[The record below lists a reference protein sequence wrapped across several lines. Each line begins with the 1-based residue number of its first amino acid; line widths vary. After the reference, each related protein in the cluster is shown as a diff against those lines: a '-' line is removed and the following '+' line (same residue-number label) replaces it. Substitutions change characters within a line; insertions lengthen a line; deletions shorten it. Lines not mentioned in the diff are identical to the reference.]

1 MADRTG
7 RYARKKNVQKKP
19 IVNRASHPPFGQIVR
34 NLLPLIGMMR
44 NMSLEGGAA
53 ARNPKL
59 ILTGSGL
66 ELCFS
71 GQDTPSTQPAP
82 SPDRLAEMERSL
94 KLLSAR
100 VGAMEERHGYHATTV
115 DSLSAAVKLNEE
127 MLEALVD
134 SLTATDDLSFGH
146 SDLALGPKTLAS

>member
-1 MADRTG
+1 
-7 RYARKKNVQKKP
+7 
-19 IVNRASHPPFGQIVR
+19 
-34 NLLPLIGMMR
+34 MR
-44 NMSLEGGAA
+44 NMSLEGGPT

-71 GQDTPSTQPAP
+71 DADKPSTQSAQ

-94 KLLSAR
+94 KVLTA
-100 VGAMEERHGYHATTV
+100 TV

-127 MLEALVD
+127 MLEALLD
-134 SLTATDDLSFGH
+134 SLTATDDLSFGQ
-146 SDLALGPKTLAS
+146 SELALGPKNLAS